1 MQSADSSLGLSWWLF
16 YQMPGKLQG
25 FRTFRTTWLRLE
37 PDYLLATAY
46 VEFIYTL
53 RRQIAQ
59 AFWLLSV
66 KDQRLHRRQCSPIYA
81 AQYIRLSSR
90 AQRGTCF
97 SDYATFSSSNAS
109 ASAMLITFTGPS

>member
-1 MQSADSSLGLSWWLF
+1 MQSADSSLGLSWWLL

-59 AFWLLSV
+59 VLS
-66 KDQRLHRRQCSPIYA
+66 
-81 AQYIRLSSR
+81 
-90 AQRGTCF
+90 
-97 SDYATFSSSNAS
+97 
-109 ASAMLITFTGPS
+109 

>member
-1 MQSADSSLGLSWWLF
+1 MQSADSSLGLSWWLL

-37 PDYLLATAY
+37 PDCLLATAY

-90 AQRGTCF
+90 APRGLFRLRHLLQFKRQRLGHA
-97 SDYATFSSSNAS
+97 DHVHRPV
-109 ASAMLITFTGPS
+109 I

>member
-1 MQSADSSLGLSWWLF
+1 MQSADSSLGLSWWLL

-53 RRQIAQ
+53 GRQIAQ
-59 AFWLLSV
+59 ASFEKSV
-66 KDQRLHRRQCSPIYA
+66 PFRSMHVEQHPIAREQIFQFSVDNMVSGRITHGKHSAVSQRIPQ
-81 AQYIRLSSR
+81 
-90 AQRGTCF
+90 F
-97 SDYATFSSSNAS
+97 DTFGG
-109 ASAMLITFTGPS
+109 F